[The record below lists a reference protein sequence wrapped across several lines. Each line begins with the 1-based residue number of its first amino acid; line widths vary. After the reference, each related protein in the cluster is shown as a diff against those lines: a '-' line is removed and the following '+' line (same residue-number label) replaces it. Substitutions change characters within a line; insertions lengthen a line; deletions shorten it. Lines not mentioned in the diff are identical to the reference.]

1 MCEWESESVESWGR
15 RKRSL
20 PEKES
25 ENNQEEDMNI
35 SQEILVLDFGDERQS
50 TDFLRSDKP
59 GGSASE
65 TNFGGELIFLSS
77 SSKSKPNITYK
88 CESNCLSITF
98 SRLNSW
104 TDID

>member
-1 MCEWESESVESWGR
+1 MFLFRHLDNKYLNWTHIQTQNLNTIIIFQAVCEWESESVESWGR

-20 PEKES
+20 PQNERES
-25 ENNQEEDMNI
+25 AQEEDMNI

-65 TNFGGELIFLSS
+65 TNFGGI
-77 SSKSKPNITYK
+77 
-88 CESNCLSITF
+88 
-98 SRLNSW
+98 
-104 TDID
+104 

>member
-1 MCEWESESVESWGR
+1 MFINLFFQAVCEWESESVESWGR

-20 PEKES
+20 SHETETA
-25 ENNQEEDMNI
+25 QEEDMNI

-65 TNFGGELIFLSS
+65 TNFGGKIFG
-77 SSKSKPNITYK
+77 TRYG
-88 CESNCLSITF
+88 
-98 SRLNSW
+98 
-104 TDID
+104 